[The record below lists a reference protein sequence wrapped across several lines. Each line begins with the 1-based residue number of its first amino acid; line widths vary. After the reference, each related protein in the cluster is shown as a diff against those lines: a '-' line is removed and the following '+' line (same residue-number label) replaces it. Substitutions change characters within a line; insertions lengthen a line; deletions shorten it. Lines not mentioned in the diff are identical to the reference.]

1 MRLQGKV
8 AVVTGG
14 GAGIGRGIVLC
25 MAKEG
30 ADIAIPDIQ
39 DANAHAVVKE
49 VLAMGRKAVAMRC
62 DVTKTADVQAAV
74 ERIKKDLGRIDI
86 LVNNAAMFTT
96 LKMRPFWDIPA
107 AEWDQLMAVNV
118 RGVWLA
124 SKAVVPQMRKQ
135 GSGRIVNISSAVIW
149 MGRPNYLHYVASKG
163 AVMAMTRSMAK
174 ELGEFGIN
182 VNAITPGAVTT
193 EVPRATVTPQQKEA
207 IVAAQSIK
215 RPAGTQDLEGTVVF
229 LCSDD
234 AAFITGQTVNVDGG
248 MNFH

>member
-1 MRLQGKV
+1 MKLKDKV
-8 AVVTGG
+8 AIVTG
-14 GAGIGRGIVLC
+14 AGQGLGRAYAQRL
-25 MAKEG
+25 AKEG
-30 ADIAIPDIQ
+30 ARVVVAEL
-39 DANAHAVVKE
+39 NADK
-49 VLAMGRKAVAMRC
+49 GQAVANEVKGHFVRT
-62 DVTKTADVQAAV
+62 DVAEEASCNQLAAAA
-74 ERIKKDLGRIDI
+74 IDKFGRIDI
-86 LVNNAAMFTT
+86 LVNNAAMFST
-96 LKMRPFWDIPA
+96 LAMRPFWEIPV

-163 AVMAMTRSMAK
+163 AVLTMTRSMAK

-182 VNAITPGAVTT
+182 VNAITPGPVFT
-193 EVPRATVTPQQKEA
+193 EVPRATVTPQQKEGL
-207 IVAAQSIK
+207 VGAQSIK
-215 RPAGTQDLEGTVVF
+215 RAAGTQDLEGTVVF

-234 AAFITGQTVNVDGG
+234 AAFITGQALNVDGG

>member
-1 MRLQGKV
+1 MRLKDKV
-8 AVVTGG
+8 AIVTGG
-14 GAGIGRGIVLC
+14 GQGLGR
-25 MAKEG
+25 AYAQRFAREG
-30 ADIAIPDIQ
+30 AKVVIAEL
-39 DANAHAVVKE
+39 NADK
-49 VLAMGRKAVAMRC
+49 GQAVAAEVKGQFIRT
-62 DVTKTADVQAAV
+62 DVADEASCEQLAAATAD
-74 ERIKKDLGRIDI
+74 RYGRIDI

-96 LKMRPFWDIPA
+96 LKMRPFWEIPA

-135 GSGRIVNISSAVIW
+135 GNGRIVNISSAVIW

-182 VNAITPGAVTT
+182 VNAITPGAVYT

-215 RPAGTQDLEGTVVF
+215 RPAGTRDLEGTVVF